1 MWSIIKAKTRGTS
14 TQILK
19 NFTNFEVN
27 QTWCRSYFRVEH
39 QGHSLWPIGVQMW
52 SEIDIE
58 IKINGNIISRSLGR
72 LERDDIQDIAFKPVG
87 NLKGNIISYSCQSNC
102 LSLCLWLGSR
112 SSLGPPEVLMLK
124 ISELTVFRHFRP
136 WNCSHQGSKLVI
148 FSKIDRNCTTN
159 FEIGEFLF

>member
-1 MWSIIKAKTRGTS
+1 MPNREQIS
-14 TQILK
+14 TAHYFPYNLYRVKDSCRLRTFDLHSEVYTGPSVTIAVNVLIL
-19 NFTNFEVN
+19 V
-27 QTWCRSYFRVEH
+27 
-39 QGHSLWPIGVQMW
+39 MW

-72 LERDDIQDIAFKPVG
+72 LEREDIQDIAFKPFG

-124 ISELTVFRHFRP
+124 ISELTVFRHFWP
-136 WNCSHQGSKLVI
+136 WNYSFQGSKLVI
-148 FSKIDRNCTTN
+148 F
-159 FEIGEFLF
+159 L

>member
-1 MWSIIKAKTRGTS
+1 MSRFSLTRLNYYWIRIQNHFWLTVPIFDKSIFRNTLKFKAFFSLRFIKPGPSVAIAVYVS
-14 TQILK
+14 TLVI
-19 NFTNFEVN
+19 
-27 QTWCRSYFRVEH
+27 
-39 QGHSLWPIGVQMW
+39 W

-124 ISELTVFRHFRP
+124 ISELTVFRHFWP

-148 FSKIDRNCTTN
+148 F
-159 FEIGEFLF
+159 L